1 MSFDPPN
8 IYERLFKHS
17 VALTCVAGFDQY
29 FKYINPAW
37 EKTLGHSEEELKKR
51 PFLDFVHPDDVER
64 TIREASKLAD
74 GENVTVAFEN
84 RYRCADGSYKTL
96 VWYSVGV
103 RAEQLIYAT
112 ALDVTEQQ
120 RVLNEHNR
128 LRLVHQRTGRIAQVG
143 GWDLELGA
151 DHPLWSDEVYRI
163 HEVPL
168 GTQPD
173 LTDALNY
180 YPPEVRSE
188 VGECVQT
195 ALSGGPPWDREWPFI
210 TAKGNRRW
218 VRAQGE
224 AERDET
230 GKIVRLRGTFQDIT
244 PRKKA
249 EIELERGEAVL
260 HALHSLAADASSD
273 SEERITQLLT
283 LGLETWGLNLAI
295 VSQVTDDTYEVKHSL
310 AVDMDAPP
318 VGTRLKTGETYC
330 AHVLSSSSPQ
340 AFHAAGQSSI
350 AKHPCY
356 QKFKLESY
364 IGTPIFVSG
373 KCYGTLN
380 FSAAEPRE
388 PFTQRDLETI
398 KLFAQWLGH
407 ELTQYAT
414 LDRLARAKEQAVAA
428 SEAKSNFLAMMSH
441 EIRTP
446 MNGVLGNTQ
455 LLLDTALNDDQLDLV
470 QTIRSSGEG
479 LLTIINDLLD
489 FSKIEAG
496 KLELSS
502 EVFDLESTVTDVI
515 ELFSGPT
522 SKKGLE
528 LILDMQPSLPKEL
541 HGDSGRIRQII
552 LNFVS
557 NALKFTEA
565 GTIQVE
571 VSAEHRADDRACVTI
586 SVTDTGP
593 GISEEGKTK
602 LFRSFQQVDNGSAR
616 RFGGTGLGLAISE
629 RLAKLMGGEVGVR
642 SELGVG
648 STFWLELDLE
658 GDWTPPSCTAN
669 APSSALLIDA
679 LEPSRRA
686 VERQLIHLGYE
697 VDAHPSA
704 SALAH
709 STIPTHALVVIT
721 TRADIPEADRKAN
734 ESLAEK
740 CAAEDRPVLVLN
752 PHQTRSAY
760 APLGP
765 DASLRSI
772 SLPIR
777 PSLLRRA
784 CTVLMRLSGTD
795 TDSIPPESRK
805 SRFPSLA
812 SHSRPPPME
821 SLRPENHSRVLVVED
836 NVVNQKVARRMLEKL
851 GCTVDVA
858 ANGLEAVDL
867 TARFQYD
874 LVFMDCHMPEMDGY
888 SATRAIRSRETE
900 LKRDPLPIIA
910 LTANAFGKDRELC
923 RQAGMDDFISKPV
936 RIEELSQALKGL

>member
-1 MSFDPPN
+1 MSSDPSS
-8 IYERLFKHS
+8 IYERIFKHS
-17 VALTCVAGFDQY
+17 VVLTCVAGFDQY
-29 FKYINPAW
+29 LKYINPAW

-51 PFLDFVHPDDVER
+51 PFLEFVHPDDIEKTV
-64 TIREASKLAD
+64 REASKLTD
-74 GENVTVAFEN
+74 GEKVTVAFEN

-96 VWYSVGV
+96 AWYSVGV

-112 ALDVTEQQ
+112 ALDVTKQT
-120 RVLNEHNR
+120 RVLEEHNR
-128 LRLVHQRTGRIAQVG
+128 LRLLHQRTGRIAQVG
-143 GWDLELGA
+143 GWDLELSA
-151 DHPLWSDEVYRI
+151 DHPLWSEEVYRI

-168 GTQPD
+168 ETQPD
-173 LTDALNY
+173 LNDALNY
-180 YPPEVRSE
+180 YPPEVRGE
-188 VGECVQT
+188 VERCVQT

-210 TAKGNRRW
+210 TAKGNHRW

-230 GKIVRLRGTFQDIT
+230 GEIVRLRGTFQDIT
-244 PRKKA
+244 QRKQA
-249 EIELERGEAVL
+249 EIELERGQAIL
-260 HALHSLAADASSD
+260 RALHSITADASLD
-273 SEERITQLLT
+273 FEERITRLLK
-283 LGLETWGLNLAI
+283 LGLETWGLKLAI
-295 VSQVTDDTYEVKHSL
+295 VSQITGDTYQVRHSQ
-310 AVDMDAPP
+310 AVDIDAPP

-330 AHVLSSSSPQ
+330 AHVLEAAAPQ
-340 AFHAAGQSSI
+340 AFHAAGQSPI
-350 AKHPCY
+350 AQHPCY
-356 QKFKLESY
+356 QQFKLESY
-364 IGTPIFVSG
+364 IGTPLFVAG
-373 KCYGTLN
+373 DRFGTLN
-380 FSAAEPRE
+380 FSAAEARE
-388 PFTQRDLETI
+388 PFSQRDLETV
-398 KLFAQWLGH
+398 KLFAQWLGNQ
-407 ELTQYAT
+407 LTQRAT
-414 LDRLARAKEQAVAA
+414 LERLALAKEQAVAA

-496 KLELSS
+496 KLELAT
-502 EVFDLESTVTDVI
+502 EVFDLESTVVDVI
-515 ELFSGPT
+515 ELFSGPAR
-522 SKKGLE
+522 KKDLE
-528 LILDMQPSLPKEL
+528 LILDMQPCLPKEL

-557 NALKFTEA
+557 NALKFTDA
-565 GTIQVE
+565 GSILVE
-571 VSAEHRADDRACVTI
+571 VSAEHRADDRALVTI
-586 SVTDTGP
+586 NVTDTGP

-616 RFGGTGLGLAISE
+616 RFGGTGLGLAISQ
-629 RLAKLMGGEVGVR
+629 RLAKLMGGSVAVR

-648 STFWLELDLE
+648 STFSLALDLE
-658 GDWTPPSCTAN
+658 GDWTPSSPSSDTRC
-669 APSSALLIDA
+669 SALLIDA
-679 LEPSRRA
+679 CEPSRHA
-686 VERQLIHLGYE
+686 VERQLVHLGFDVE
-697 VDAHPSA
+697 AQTSA
-704 SALAH
+704 RLSPVN
-709 STIPTHALVVIT
+709 STHDLVVVT
-721 TRADIPEADRKAN
+721 TRRDVPEAEVAAYQ
-734 ESLAEK
+734 SLIEQ
-740 CAAEDRPVLVLN
+740 CAQEDRSVLVLN

-784 CTVLMRLSGTD
+784 CTVLMRLSGKGA
-795 TDSIPPESRK
+795 DSIPPGSRR
-805 SRFPSLA
+805 SLFPPGA
-812 SHSRPPPME
+812 THSRPPPLE
-821 SLRPENHSRVLVVED
+821 SLRPETTSRVLVVED

-851 GCTVDVA
+851 GCKVDVA

-888 SATRAIRSRETE
+888 SATRAIRSREAE
-900 LKRDPLPIIA
+900 FKQVPLPIIA

-923 RQAGMDDFISKPV
+923 REAGMDDFISKPV
-936 RIEELSQALKGL
+936 RIEELSQALKSL